1 MCSSCLPCT
10 ANNCAQVL
18 CVFETRDTLVV
29 EMFDPAVATAAIAA
43 DSRLAQGGS
52 IASSVD
58 TEGGDFAELQCP
70 TVAINEMYRRTN
82 PEVSYSRPGD
92 ECYGRFTPPG
102 SRLLA
107 LASSR
112 PPQLLVGGRRFIDLR
127 RVIASAVAV
136 LRRGGGFGPPE
147 LLLPGVDAVVKR
159 IRQRT
164 AATTIQVGDD
174 VLHRVKKC

>member
-1 MCSSCLPCT
+1 M
-10 ANNCAQVL
+10 NV
-18 CVFETRDTLVV
+18 
-29 EMFDPAVATAAIAA
+29 MAA
-43 DSRLAQGGS
+43 
-52 IASSVD
+52 
-58 TEGGDFAELQCP
+58 
-70 TVAINEMYRRTN
+70 
-82 PEVSYSRPGD
+82 
-92 ECYGRFTPPG
+92 

-174 VLHRVKKC
+174 VLHRVKKCCIHDHIYFAHSICSHFLPQCRVRGLVARFRADVLRAEKARLFAWLHFWIMP